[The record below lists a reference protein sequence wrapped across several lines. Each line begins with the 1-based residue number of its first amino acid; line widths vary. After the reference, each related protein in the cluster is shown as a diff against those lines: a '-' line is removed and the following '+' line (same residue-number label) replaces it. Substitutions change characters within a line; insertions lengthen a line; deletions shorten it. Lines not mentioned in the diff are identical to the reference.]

1 MAVIAKHCPTYKVTV
16 VDIDAPRIAAWNS
29 DNLPIF
35 EPLLKETITEAKSK
49 NNNLFFSTD
58 VTGCIKECEIIF
70 ISVSTPTKL
79 YGRGAGK
86 SFDMTSWE
94 AVSRAVAAAAESDK
108 IIVEKSTV
116 PVGTAD
122 KVHTILDANKRHDV
136 KFQIVSNPEFL
147 AEGSAIRDLEDPMRV
162 LVGGDR
168 TPEGQ
173 AAIAKVVDIYRHW
186 VAEEKIITTNLWTSE
201 LSKLAS
207 NAILAQRVSS
217 INAFSAICEESG
229 ADITEVSRVL
239 GMDSRIGSRYLSASV
254 GFGGSCLKKDVMALV
269 YIAESY
275 QLYQVAEYFKC
286 IVDINEFQKERFSV
300 RILETMYGTVRNK
313 KLAVLGFAFKKDTG
327 DTRETSAVSIIR
339 FLLDEGAKVHVYDPK
354 VPHSE
359 IHEFFPKDHNLSI
372 SNSHE
377 EAVKDAHALI
387 VVTDWD
393 EFKTYDYEHIFQSM
407 PKPAF
412 IFDGRNIL
420 DHDRLEE
427 IGFHVHAI
435 GKKSHQEQTHV
446 VL

>member
-1 MAVIAKHCPTYKVTV
+1 MAVIAKNCPTYKVTV

-35 EPLLKETITEAKSK
+35 EPLLKETIVEAKTK

-58 VTGCIKECEIIF
+58 VTGAIKECEIIF
-70 ISVSTPTKL
+70 ISVNTPTKL

-86 SFDMTSWE
+86 SFDMTAWE
-94 AVSRAVAAAAESDK
+94 AVSRSVAAAAETDK

-116 PVGTAD
+116 PLGTAE
-122 KVHTILDANKRHDV
+122 KVNTILEANKRHNV

-162 LVGGDR
+162 LVGGNR
-168 TPEGQ
+168 TPEGEV
-173 AAIAKVVDIYRHW
+173 AISKIVDIYRHW

-207 NAILAQRVSS
+207 NALLAQRISS

-239 GMDSRIGSRYLSASV
+239 GMDGRIGHRYLSASV

-275 QLYQVAEYFKC
+275 QLYQVAEYFKA

-354 VPHSE
+354 VPHHE
-359 IHEFFPKDHNLSI
+359 IVDFFPKDHNLSI
-372 SNSHE
+372 SNTHE
-377 EAVKDAHALI
+377 EAVKDAHAII
-387 VVTDWD
+387 VITEWD
-393 EFKTYDYEHIFQSM
+393 EFKNYDYVSIFQQM